1 MSPNKEIEGI
11 KKTNTK
17 LLYKFLPL
25 IKPYKKLL
33 IYACLSSILIVVFGI
48 VSTFYTR
55 YVIDEVLFS
64 HAKFTLL
71 TISLGMI
78 FVVIFKAIV
87 EAMRKIFLTHF
98 AYKINIQLVFT
109 YFTHVFKLPLRFFDS
124 RKTGEIISRMQ
135 DISKIQQ
142 VLSQALIS
150 IVMDVAL
157 VIVVIPILYATNNY
171 LFFII
176 VLTVPFSALC
186 LYIYS
191 KIYNRQ
197 YKKMMSSASDLQSF
211 LVESINGSYTVK
223 AMACENFVLK
233 GYEKYQMAMTNS
245 AWKTSHYTIYQE
257 FASELIKQLS
267 SIIVF
272 WVGSYLIIEGKL
284 SVGTLI
290 SFTSLSA
297 YFSNPIE
304 RLVNTQSTLQEA
316 FVAADRLGEILEL
329 EIEQTNQQGL
339 KEIEEIKGNIV
350 FNNVAFRYG
359 SRNFVLDDLSF
370 SINKGEKIAFVGP
383 SGCGKTT
390 LSKLLLK
397 FYSPVRGNITIDGV
411 NLEDIDAKSLRANI
425 GYVPQEIALFSGTI
439 SQNISLHFPDATID
453 EIKEAAELA
462 GASGFIE
469 KLDGSYNTL
478 LGEHGMTLSGG
489 EKQRIALARAL
500 LGKPS
505 LIIMDEA
512 TSNLDSISEFYI
524 KQTVED
530 LRKQNITV
538 IIIAHRLSTVMDCD
552 RIFVMENGHIV
563 QSGNHKQLLSM
574 DGQYKKMWN
583 GI

>member
-1 MSPNKEIEGI
+1 MRYVQQLDEADCGAACISMILSYYNISKSVTRVREVASTDTMGTNLLGMINAFQAFGFTAKGLKGERDAISSELPVPFIAHINKEINGNRFHHYVVIKKITKKFIYIWDPDSNKKKYKLNKDDFNKIWTGYVIFVSPNKEIEGI

-359 SRNFVLDDLSF
+359 SRNFV
-370 SINKGEKIAFVGP
+370 
-383 SGCGKTT
+383 
-390 LSKLLLK
+390 
-397 FYSPVRGNITIDGV
+397 
-411 NLEDIDAKSLRANI
+411 
-425 GYVPQEIALFSGTI
+425 
-439 SQNISLHFPDATID
+439 
-453 EIKEAAELA
+453 
-462 GASGFIE
+462 
-469 KLDGSYNTL
+469 
-478 LGEHGMTLSGG
+478 
-489 EKQRIALARAL
+489 
-500 LGKPS
+500 
-505 LIIMDEA
+505 
-512 TSNLDSISEFYI
+512 
-524 KQTVED
+524 
-530 LRKQNITV
+530 
-538 IIIAHRLSTVMDCD
+538 
-552 RIFVMENGHIV
+552 
-563 QSGNHKQLLSM
+563 
-574 DGQYKKMWN
+574 
-583 GI
+583 